1 MRLKN
6 YLRKSVDNI
15 SNNNNLNKFLKFLKI
30 NTVILNY
37 HRVLND
43 NEFNEEIRPDDNLVL
58 SKSIFEKQISF
69 IKENFTPI
77 SINKISEQTDYKKKR
92 IVITFDDGYLDNLVN
107 ALPILKKYECP
118 AIIYITTSFLDNKND
133 AWWFKIWELILNND
147 EITYKKNKFDTSNL
161 EKKRKSYSFFCKKIF
176 LMKKKDQKIFFDDL
190 IFANKTK
197 TFEKKLLFLSSDNL
211 KYLNK
216 EDLIEIGCHT
226 HYHQN
231 LNILNEEETTNEIKI
246 SKDILEKILQRKI
259 NHFSIPFGTKKT
271 YSNKTINIIASHGF
285 KTNVTTNYDL
295 FKKDNILKIPRI
307 GIGNDD
313 VGSRLN
319 SKLIGLNSLI
329 NKLFR

>member
-15 SNNNNLNKFLKFLKI
+15 SNNNNLNKFLQFLKI

-43 NEFNEEIRPDDNLVL
+43 SEFNEEIRPDNDLVV
-58 SKSIFEKQISF
+58 SKSIFEKQINF
-69 IKENFTPI
+69 IKENFNPI
-77 SINKISEQTDYKKKR
+77 SINKISEEADYKKKR
-92 IVITFDDGYLDNLVN
+92 IVITFDDGYLDNLNN

-118 AIIYITTSFLDNKND
+118 AIIYITTSFLDNKD
-133 AWWFKIWELILNND
+133 HAWWLKIWELILNNE
-147 EITYKKNKFDTSNL
+147 EITYNKNKFDTSSL
-161 EKKRKSYSFFCKKIF
+161 EKKRKSYSFFCKKII
-176 LMKKKDQKIFFDDL
+176 LMKKKDQKTFFDNL
-190 IFANKTK
+190 IFDNKTK

-211 KYLNK
+211 EYLSK

-271 YSNKTINIIASHGF
+271 YSSKTINIIASQGF
-285 KTNVTTNYDL
+285 KTNVTANYDL
-295 FKKDNILKIPRI
+295 FKKNNILKIPRI
-307 GIGNDD
+307 GIGNNDI
-313 VGSRLN
+313 GSRLN
-319 SKLIGLNSLI
+319 SKLIGFDSLI